1 MSLPVRVTARAI
13 IADAQNRVLLMQIE
27 PDFSVDPKSREVGA
41 YWITVGGGVR
51 DGEALE
57 AAMARELLE
66 ETGLSDISI
75 GSPVHTLEQ
84 ELLWGGT
91 ELTLVRDHFFVVRV
105 SSNEVSTDFLEEP
118 ERSIFRGYRWW
129 SFDEICR
136 GDLDLKPKVLKEL
149 IPRWLRE
156 Q

>member
-27 PDFSVDPKSREVGA
+27 PDFSVDPNSKEVGA
-41 YWITVGGGVR
+41 YWITVGGAVR

-57 AAMARELLE
+57 AALARELLE
-66 ETGLSDISI
+66 ETGLSDITI
-75 GSPVHTLEQ
+75 GSPVDTLEQ
-84 ELLWGGT
+84 ELLRGGT

-105 SSNEVSTDFLEEP
+105 TSNEVSTDFLEEP
-118 ERSIFRGYRWW
+118 ERSVFRGYRWW
-129 SFDEICR
+129 SLDEICG

-149 IPRWLRE
+149 IPRWLQER
-156 Q
+156 